1 MTLLRRDAYGDRQD
15 VDLWEDNVDT
25 RRHRI
30 ESFEVAEDGTVELPE
45 GAMIIVL
52 EFGSQG
58 PYGYKSRPVTAWAA
72 VPG

>member
-1 MTLLRRDAYGDRQD
+1 MSIL
-15 VDLWEDNVDT
+15 EDHVDT

-30 ESFEVAEDGTVELPE
+30 ESFEVADDGTVELPE
-45 GAMIIVL
+45 GAAIIAL

-58 PYGYKSRPVTAWAA
+58 PYGYKSRPVTAWAD